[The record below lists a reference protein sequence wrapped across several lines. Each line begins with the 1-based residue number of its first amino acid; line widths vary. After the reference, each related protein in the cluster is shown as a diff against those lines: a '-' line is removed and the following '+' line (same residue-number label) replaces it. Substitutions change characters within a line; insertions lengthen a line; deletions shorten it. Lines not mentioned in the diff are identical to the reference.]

1 MCLVMTKSQAYRLSI
16 DIAER
21 LITMLDHP
29 NMFYE
34 NEKEETERIHGL
46 IQTQLTKQER
56 GTTHEN
62 YRKPKGV

>member
-1 MCLVMTKSQAYRLSI
+1 
-16 DIAER
+16 
-21 LITMLDHP
+21 MLDHP